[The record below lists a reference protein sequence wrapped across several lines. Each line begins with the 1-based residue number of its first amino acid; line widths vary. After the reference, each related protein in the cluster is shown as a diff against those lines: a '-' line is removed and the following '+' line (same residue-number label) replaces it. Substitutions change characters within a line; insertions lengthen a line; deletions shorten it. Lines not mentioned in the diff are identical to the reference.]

1 MGENNINKAKF
12 PSLWWR
18 DAVAKVV
25 FLYVVFQFLRQ
36 FYAIYEGYLTVRN
49 PLFPSYLSDYIAF
62 PHYFLICFW
71 GVAVYLFY
79 KFMKDTRL
87 QQERF
92 WVIPVSLVAFLLG
105 SFFLY
110 LFLMEVNPLG

>member
-1 MGENNINKAKF
+1 MEEKDCTTAYV

-18 DAVAKVV
+18 DAIAKVI

-36 FYAIYEGYLTVRN
+36 FYTIYEVHWAVMN
-49 PLFPSYLSDYIAF
+49 PLIPSNFPDYISF
-62 PHYFLICFW
+62 PHYFLIAFW
-71 GVAVYLFY
+71 GVGVYLFY
-79 KFMKDTRL
+79 KFMKDTML
-87 QQERF
+87 QQQRF

-110 LFLMEVNPLG
+110 LLLMEVNPYG